1 MTTYKTKKGLR
12 ALATAACL
20 AAVVSA
26 CAAPKQGAGFDRAS
40 QAIRAAENAGARQ
53 HAPVPYSRANELYS
67 AAEAMNNRRRSD
79 RAQKLLD
86 LATAQANLAEAT
98 SEAALAEQ
106 SLGYIHIRQP
116 R

>member
-1 MTTYKTKKGLR
+1 
-12 ALATAACL
+12 
-20 AAVVSA
+20 
-26 CAAPKQGAGFDRAS
+26 
-40 QAIRAAENAGARQ
+40 
-53 HAPVPYSRANELYS
+53 
-67 AAEAMNNRRRSD
+67 MNNRRRSD

>member
-20 AAVVSA
+20 AAVVS
-26 CAAPKQGAGFDRAS
+26 
-40 QAIRAAENAGARQ
+40 
-53 HAPVPYSRANELYS
+53 ANELYS